1 MARQPVIPK
10 SVSDPTGLN
19 SLNRRALK
27 EMKRKFS
34 EIKALYLDFLGRIP
48 FEAIAVNTI
57 YQFNLL
63 PSEFQAMLNNA
74 NQDIEQILTQGG
86 KDNLWLLNGYV
97 AVAYNNGLEKARVN
111 IGAQSVE
118 YSAYR
123 PSLDTI
129 IMSQPYRTRMEY
141 LALREFEEM
150 VGLSDIVKKDLA
162 QTLTYGMASGQ
173 NPKEIAKQITKR
185 TGVHLS
191 RANTIARTE
200 INMAFKRARMDEAQD
215 SMQRFGFNIRM
226 LHLSAM
232 TRTTRRTHA
241 MRNGEINTI
250 EEVNEWNSRDGNA
263 INCLCSITEVLV
275 DDDGK
280 PLTTIAIDRVRS
292 RKLVYAG
299 SNA

>member
-1 MARQPVIPK
+1 MARQPIVPK
-10 SVSDPTGLN
+10 SVSDPTGLD

-34 EIKALYLDFLGRIP
+34 QIKNDYLGFLDQIP
-48 FEAIAVNTI
+48 FETIAVNTI

-74 NQDIEQILTQGG
+74 NGTIEAILAEGG
-86 KDNLWLLNGYV
+86 KDRLWLMEGYV
-97 AVAYNNGLEKARVN
+97 GVAYRNGLEKTRVN

-118 YSAYR
+118 YAASR
-123 PSLDTI
+123 PNLDTI

-162 QTLTYGMASGQ
+162 QTLTYGMANGQ
-173 NPKEIAKQITKR
+173 NPRDIAKAIVKR
-185 TGVHLS
+185 TDVHLS

-241 MRNGEINTI
+241 MRNGEIHTI
-250 EEVNEWNSRDGNA
+250 EEVNDWNSRDANA

-275 DDDGK
+275 DDEGN
-280 PLTTIAIDRVRS
+280 PLTMIAIDRVRS

>member
-1 MARQPVIPK
+1 MARQPIIPK
-10 SVSDPTGLN
+10 SVSDPTGLD

-34 EIKALYLDFLGRIP
+34 QIKTDYLAFLERIP

-74 NQDIEQILTQGG
+74 NGAIEQILTEGG
-86 KDNLWLLNGYV
+86 KDNHWLLSGYV
-97 AVAYNNGLEKARVN
+97 GVAYNNGLEKARVN

-118 YSAYR
+118 YAASR

-173 NPKEIAKQITKR
+173 NPRDIAKAISRR
-185 TGVHLS
+185 TDVHLS

-241 MRNGEINTI
+241 MRNGEIHTI
-250 EEVNEWNSRDGNA
+250 EEVNDWNSRDGNA
-263 INCLCSITEVLV
+263 VNCLCSITEVLV
-275 DDDGK
+275 DDEGK

-299 SNA
+299 SSA